1 MEFLKFLRT
10 LESIRK
16 YIKIEAKTG
25 GDLFASFE
33 TYRSLVLEHWPNDM
47 PDSGNW
53 KKEMSNV
60 LDKLSAKR
68 NVQSI
73 ERSRDLPS
81 FRDKALEAVY
91 AVNTKFLMYS
101 HKS

>member
-1 MEFLKFLRT
+1 MVIIKLLET
-10 LESIRK
+10 LEGIRK
-16 YIKIEAKTG
+16 YIKIQAETG
-25 GDLFASFE
+25 GDLFISFE
-33 TYRSLVLEHWPNDM
+33 TYRSLVLDHWPNDM

-60 LDKLSAKR
+60 LDKLSTKR

-73 ERSRDLPS
+73 ERSRDLKS
-81 FRDKALEAVY
+81 FRDDALEAIHT
-91 AVNTKFLMYS
+91 VNTKFLMYS